1 MDGTRVVNAAI
12 AGVQVGK
19 GRGTVQNRRPHK
31 TPWGLDQVMR
41 LGIPVKPL
49 HVKARSIERS

>member
-12 AGVQVGK
+12 AGVQMGK
-19 GRGTVQNRRPHK
+19 GRGPVQNRRPHG
-31 TPWGLDQVMR
+31 TPWGLSQVMR
-41 LGIPVKPL
+41 LGILLKPL